1 MSLTITAGGSSI
13 EFGVTAGYAL
23 MGEVTRTFTNARRIV
38 RDVAYGSL
46 NPYVDTLVTGEI
58 EWTLSN
64 VRVAGADAAALAS
77 LLSGLN
83 DILTAAG
90 TVTDSLG
97 GATVTWERNPSLPIL
112 PNRTQH
118 VEARSAWEGTIT
130 FYTTV
135 TGAGAAAAA
144 LLTDEAMT
152 SPSVVDLG
160 TVTGDAPAPLAID
173 VNAGWDTGANGMRD
187 CVLALVE
194 TTTLA
199 NYLYQAEDAGGW
211 TVVTDADAQPDAA
224 DNAART
230 NSATWDDLAFGPVT
244 AGTWRVFARAHRE
257 AGKSGYIALSEDG
270 ATSYQRTR
278 ITSSNY
284 RLYDLGEFISDGV
297 IDLHLLGMGTDYV
310 TLDYVLLVPS
320 AACVHYSYDGA
331 DHVDSWQATDAPT
344 LTLASSA
351 SLPGARY
358 MTGAQLYCPAA
369 PRGLLVACA
378 DYSGGEPEA
387 AVVVDASYVPQF
399 YSWA

>member
-1 MSLTITAGGSSI
+1 MDALERAGRRRRRGC
-13 EFGVTAGYAL
+13 
-23 MGEVTRTFTNARRIV
+23 ARIPAQRPERHHDRGRHGDGLSRRRD
-38 RDVAYGSL
+38 RDVGAQ
-46 NPYVDTLVTGEI
+46 PVVADTAE
-58 EWTLSN
+58 
-64 VRVAGADAAALAS
+64 
-77 LLSGLN
+77 
-83 DILTAAG
+83 
-90 TVTDSLG
+90 
-97 GATVTWERNPSLPIL
+97 PHQ
-112 PNRTQH
+112 QH

-144 LLTDEAMT
+144 LLTDEAIA

-224 DNAART
+224 DDAART

-244 AGTWRVFARAHRE
+244 AGTWRVARAHRE
-257 AGKSGYIALSEDG
+257 AGESGYIALSEDG

-284 RLYDLGEFISDGV
+284 RLYDLGEFVWDGV

-320 AACVHYSYDGA
+320 GRLR
-331 DHVDSWQATDAPT
+331 P
-344 LTLASSA
+344 
-351 SLPGARY
+351 
-358 MTGAQLYCPAA
+358 
-369 PRGLLVACA
+369 LLLRRR
-378 DYSGGEPEA
+378 
-387 AVVVDASYVPQF
+387 
-399 YSWA
+399 